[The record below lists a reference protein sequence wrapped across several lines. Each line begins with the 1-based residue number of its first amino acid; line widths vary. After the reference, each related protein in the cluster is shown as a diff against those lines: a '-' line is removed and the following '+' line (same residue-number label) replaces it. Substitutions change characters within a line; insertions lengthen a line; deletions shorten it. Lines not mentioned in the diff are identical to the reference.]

1 MWPQS
6 VRVGSSMGSLQM
18 PQVVLLDPF
27 SDASAAVAV
36 AAEALASESGP
47 CSMSIWSGM
56 TPPEQACRRGTIE
69 AMILIVIFISSFG
82 SDRSFEIL
90 RLGFGLEL
98 LVLGALRRREGERRG
113 RRRLGWQ
120 LEQGLPRGLVLLA
133 HGVANHDAPE
143 DGEERRERPH
153 GTHGLGLAD
162 ARQNL
167 LGERSG
173 V

>member
-1 MWPQS
+1 
-6 VRVGSSMGSLQM
+6 MGSLQM

-82 SDRSFEIL
+82 SDRSL
-90 RLGFGLEL
+90 RYSALASASSFLYL
-98 LVLGALRRREGERRG
+98 ALSVAAKASVVDVVVLGGSSSRDCPVALFFWPMVWRIMMRRRTAKSVASDRTVPTVLALPMLGRTCLVKDPESKKCRG
-113 RRRLGWQ
+113 
-120 LEQGLPRGLVLLA
+120 A
-133 HGVANHDAPE
+133 
-143 DGEERRERPH
+143 
-153 GTHGLGLAD
+153 GT
-162 ARQNL
+162 
-167 LGERSG
+167 
-173 V
+173 